1 MGIELLIFYFKFKAN
16 LLFKLQKNHFQ
27 QLKPKKSGLSTS
39 MGHLLQIT
47 DSGKPIN

>member
-1 MGIELLIFYFKFKAN
+1 MDIELLIFYFKFKAN
-16 LLFKLQKNHFQ
+16 LLFKLQKTIVSSLSQ
-27 QLKPKKSGLSTS
+27 KSGLSTA